1 MRVSHL
7 AAVATLVA
15 LLGAMFVA
23 LPSASAAT
31 GDVSANKGY
40 CVQTGDGADAKYWV
54 SSTTAS
60 LSATDDRPA
69 AMTGTEVTVE
79 VPDDSTDSAAGRD
92 ADDPKQPDH
101 IRIECNSAY
110 AGQAVTVTPDGSS
123 TPVVTL
129 AAPALSVRVNDTDG
143 IVAAGGSDLTVT
155 VSFKNVVQYTHQLA
169 THRDNVAGNEVAIE
183 STAYGITGGSPT
195 ETTQAAADG
204 EAGIDL
210 RWIRV
215 SGELDDPTTPVGNWA
230 ATSNSLTAMLPIP
243 AGTTPGEYTISALAL
258 YDPYST
264 GDNDDNDTSTP
275 DAEDVSALTASTT
288 ITVGDPGTEAD
299 SVSLALGN
307 ASEDNPM
314 TTARTG
320 LGELIPED
328 GSEPASGGDVW
339 LRVSAMNSM
348 EEASNDDALNAITII
363 APGAT
368 IAIHKPNATRSAPHA
383 TDPALMTGNNS
394 ASVTAKGNVVN
405 TMFVKVKKADRKPG
419 SVDVYALLI
428 GKDGAPRSDTVS
440 LNFTGASSS
449 LSLGDPKPVAPGKM
463 SEFTINAEDSAG
475 NAGSIGQLLFNVM
488 DADGKPVPES
498 KIDVTKDTAGS
509 STPDKET
516 DDNPLQTVGLIE
528 TANTTAPGVYTIE
541 TSLAGV
547 PDSKATTEV
556 TVSGAAAN
564 VAVEVA
570 MSSDEVELGTILTV
584 TATVTDK
591 NGAPVADET
600 TIGFATGGA
609 LTLDKVIA
617 STKTKD
623 GVGTGEF
630 IVSKGEGLGV
640 IIVTAGTGRATHT
653 VSYMAPEED
662 EAMPEEEASVS
673 CLSELSGFATWSCG
687 VSADA
692 SEIFEMVSARGVS
705 AIHLWNGSTWV
716 RYSVVDDAMVPG
728 SSDFMVTENDI
739 LYISN

>member
-1 MRVSHL
+1 
-7 AAVATLVA
+7 
-15 LLGAMFVA
+15 MFVA

-40 CVQTGDGADAKYWV
+40 CVQTGDGSDAVYHV
-54 SSTTAS
+54 STATT
-60 LSATDDRPA
+60 LDTDSDPGD
-69 AMTGTEVTVE
+69 TDGNEVTVE
-79 VPDDSTDSAAGRD
+79 VPDNGATDDTPAGRD
-92 ADDPKQPDH
+92 DDKEVDR

-155 VSFKNVVQYTHQLA
+155 VSFKNVVRFTHDLT
-169 THRDNVAGNEVAIE
+169 THRDPTPNNEVAVT
-183 STAYGITGGSPT
+183 STAYGGRDTDGSNITT
-195 ETTQAAADG
+195 NQTLTAG
-204 EAGIDL
+204 EGAGIDL
-210 RWIRV
+210 LWVRV
-215 SGELDDPTTPVGNWA
+215 SGELDDVTIKADDVWGSGTNGA
-230 ATSNSLTAMLPIP
+230 NSLAYSLAIP
-243 AGTTPGEYTISALAL
+243 AGTSPGEYTISALAI
-258 YDPYST
+258 YDPYSLAT
-264 GDNDDNDTSTP
+264 DDDDDDSTP
-275 DAEDVSALTASTT
+275 DDKDFSALTASTM

-307 ASEDNPM
+307 ASEDNPK

-339 LRVSAMNSM
+339 LKVSAMNSM
-348 EEASNDDALNAITII
+348 EQASNDQALNAITII

-368 IAIHKPNATRSAPHA
+368 IAIHKPNATRSAPDA
-383 TDPALMTGNNS
+383 MAAALKSGNNS
-394 ASVTAKGNVVN
+394 ASVTTKGDVVN

-463 SEFTINAEDSAG
+463 TEFTINAEDSAG
-475 NAGSIGQLLFNVM
+475 NAGSIGQLLFNVT

-516 DDNPLQTVGLIE
+516 DDNPLQTVGLIA
-528 TANTTAPGVYTIE
+528 TANTTAPGIYTIE

-547 PDSKATTEV
+547 PDSKSTTEV

-591 NGAPVADET
+591 NGAPVADDT

-653 VSYMAPEED
+653 VSYMAPEEE
-662 EAMPEEEASVS
+662 EAMPEEASVS

-687 VSADA
+687 VEADA
-692 SEIFEMVSARGVS
+692 SEIFDMVSGRGVT
-705 AIHLWNGSTWV
+705 ALHLWNGSTWV
-716 RYSVVDDAMVPG
+716 RYSVVDGAMVPG

>member
-1 MRVSHL
+1 
-7 AAVATLVA
+7 
-15 LLGAMFVA
+15 MFVA

-40 CVQTGDGADAKYWV
+40 CVQTGTGDDAVYQVSTVTTLEADSDAGAR
-54 SSTTAS
+54 TE
-60 LSATDDRPA
+60 
-69 AMTGTEVTVE
+69 TEVTVE
-79 VPDDSTDSAAGRD
+79 VPDNGDATGEDAVEDGRD
-92 ADDPKQPDH
+92 DNDAADH
-101 IRIECNSAY
+101 IRISCNSAY

-143 IVAAGGSDLTVT
+143 IVGAGGADLMVT
-155 VSFKNVVQYTHQLA
+155 VSFKNMVRFTHDLTNA
-169 THRDNVAGNEVAIE
+169 RDNMADTIPAAVT
-183 STAYGITGGSPT
+183 STAYGVGSDGTPTAATRDVITGN
-195 ETTQAAADG
+195 EAAEG
-204 EAGIDL
+204 AGIQL
-210 RWIRV
+210 MWIRV
-215 SGELDDPTTPVGNWA
+215 SGELDDASLPTGNAWTA
-230 ATSNSLTAMLPIP
+230 GTNSLKASLPIP
-243 AGTTPGEYTISALAL
+243 AGTTPGEYTISALAI
-258 YDPYST
+258 YDPYSQA
-264 GDNDDNDTSTP
+264 DDDDNDMSTP
-275 DAEDVSALTASTT
+275 DHEDFSALTASTM
-288 ITVGDPGTEAD
+288 ITVGDSGTEAA

-348 EEASNDDALNAITII
+348 EEASNDGALNAITII

-383 TDPALMTGNNS
+383 TDMALTTGNNS
-394 ASVTAKGNVVN
+394 ASVTTKGDVVN

-463 SEFTINAEDSAG
+463 TEFTINAEDSAG
-475 NAGSIGQLLFNVM
+475 NAGSIGQLLFNVT

-509 STPDKET
+509 STPDKDT
-516 DDNPLQTVGLIE
+516 DDNGLQTVGLVE

-556 TVSGAAAN
+556 TVSGAATN

-591 NGAPVADET
+591 NGAPVADDT

-653 VSYMAPEED
+653 VSFMAPDEED
-662 EAMPEEEASVS
+662 AMPEEASVS

-687 VSADA
+687 VEADA
-692 SEIFEMVSARGVS
+692 SEIFDMVSGRGVT
-705 AIHLWNGSTWV
+705 ALHLWNGSTWV
-716 RYSVVDDAMVPG
+716 RYSVVDGAMVPG